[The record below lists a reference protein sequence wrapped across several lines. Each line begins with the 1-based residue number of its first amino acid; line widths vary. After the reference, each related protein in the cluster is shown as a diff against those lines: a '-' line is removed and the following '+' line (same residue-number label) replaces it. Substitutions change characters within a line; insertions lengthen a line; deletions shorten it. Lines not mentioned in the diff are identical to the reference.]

1 VSADDLL
8 MSMREP
14 RVTGSRTPETE
25 PVRVM
30 ITLDPVAAR
39 ALDLAA
45 GNEGLDRYEF
55 VSRTVGEAIGAEP
68 VVARATA

>member
-1 VSADDLL
+1 

-14 RVTGSRTPETE
+14 RVTGNRTPETE

-30 ITLDPVAAR
+30 ITLDSDAAR

-45 GNEGLDRYEF
+45 GTEGLDRYEF
-55 VSRTVGEAIGAEP
+55 VSRTVEQAIGTRRG
-68 VVARATA
+68 VAAG

>member
-1 VSADDLL
+1 

-30 ITLDPVAAR
+30 ITLAPDAAR

-45 GNEGLDRYEF
+45 GTEGLDRYEF
-55 VSRTVGEAIGAEP
+55 VSRTVEAAIGTDAG
-68 VVARATA
+68 TASAA

>member
-1 VSADDLL
+1 

-30 ITLDPVAAR
+30 ITLDADAAR

-45 GNEGLDRYEF
+45 GHEGLDRYEF
-55 VSRTVGEAIGAEP
+55 VSRTVEEAIGSMPGA
-68 VVARATA
+68 ASAD